1 MAKKNKKTTT
11 TDTTTTT
18 TTTTITNTEGNV
30 FDPLEKLDDK
40 QLDVFKQFKDRLAKL
55 ETELDEPER
64 KWIENDRDMLIL
76 RYLRARDYEIEAAF
90 ELLKGT
96 IQWRKT
102 YRPYEISAEA
112 LSYEACT
119 GKQYVYGKS
128 NGRSVIYMRPSR
140 ENTKNHEN
148 QIRLLVYNIERA
160 IASMDKTQG
169 HEQICLLIDFQ
180 GYSLLNAP
188 PMSVS
193 KLTLE
198 ILGNHYPE
206 RLGNAFLIDPPFI
219 FNIFWGA
226 ISPFVNKVTAKK
238 VVFVS
243 GEKGKQ
249 KIYNSY
255 FTSAA
260 EVEKSVGGES
270 EHEYQHQHFWKKEIE
285 INRTERG
292 LVPLSQEE
300 METILNAKE

>member
-1 MAKKNKKTTT
+1 MGKKSKKTSTTT
-11 TDTTTTT
+11 TPTTTTT
-18 TTTTITNTEGNV
+18 TTEGNV
-30 FDPLEKLDDK
+30 FDPFEKLDDS

-55 ETELDEPER
+55 EPELDEPER
-64 KWIENDRDMLIL
+64 KWIENDRDMMIL
-76 RYLRARDYEIEAAF
+76 RYLRARDYEIDAAF

-102 YRPYEISAEA
+102 YKPYETSAEA

-128 NGRSVIYMRPSR
+128 NGRSVIYMRPAR

-160 IASMDKTQG
+160 ISLMDKSQG

-270 EHEYQHQHFWKKEIE
+270 EHEYHHPHFWRKEVE
-285 INRTERG
+285 MNRIERG
-292 LVPLSQEE
+292 LDPISEEE
-300 METILNAKE
+300 MERVLNLKE